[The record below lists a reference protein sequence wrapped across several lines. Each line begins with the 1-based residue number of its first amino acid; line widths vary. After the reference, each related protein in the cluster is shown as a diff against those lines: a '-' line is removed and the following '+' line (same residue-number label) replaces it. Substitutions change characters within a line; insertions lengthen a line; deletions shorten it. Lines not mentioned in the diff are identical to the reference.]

1 MIFRVFQLYDNDT
14 MPLKSLDDNTSIGSS
29 DSRKRYTRSASIAVA
44 SSPTSTG
51 LSFILDMDKEEAI
64 EHSQILHEDIEKIFD
79 ESPK

>member
-1 MIFRVFQLYDNDT
+1 
-14 MPLKSLDDNTSIGSS
+14 MPRKALDDSSSIAST
-29 DSRKRYTRSASIAVA
+29 DSRRRYHRSASIAVA
-44 SSPTSTG
+44 SEPTSTG

>member
-1 MIFRVFQLYDNDT
+1 MIFCVFQLYDNDT